1 MAKRL
6 KNHTIDQYLKVLSQK
21 RPTPGGGSAAAL
33 TGASGAALLSMVAN
47 YSLGKSKSKAIERRI
62 ERTLDKSEEIR
73 LRLLE
78 LVDLDADAYM
88 KVVKA
93 RGLSLR
99 ERQAADKVATQV
111 PLEVGRLCYKAVQLA
126 PFLAEKGN
134 KYLVADVEIAV
145 ELLSSAYHSALILQN
160 HSS

>member
-6 KNHTIDQYLKVLSQK
+6 KNHTLDQYLDVLSQK

-33 TGASGAALLSMVAN
+33 TGACGAALLSMVAN
-47 YSLGKSKSKAIERRI
+47 YSLGKSDSQAVERR
-62 ERTLDKSEEIR
+62 LQSNLKKSEEIR
-73 LRLLE
+73 QRLTE

-93 RGLSLR
+93 RKGTKAEQR
-99 ERQAADKVATQV
+99 AAQRAAEKV

-126 PFLAEKGN
+126 PYLVEKGN
-134 KYLVADVEIAV
+134 KYLIADVEIAV
-145 ELLSSAYHSALILQN
+145 EMLASAYKSALILQDQ
-160 HSS
+160 S